1 MMPIDLNIENGLNS
15 TIINVCDLFALKFFF
30 VLFFSSELNNFRK
43 PWLFHVK
50 MVGIMCDPSREKG
63 RVGCHIVKF
72 TFSAF

>member
-1 MMPIDLNIENGLNS
+1 MMPIDLNIENGLNN

-50 MVGIMCDPSREKG
+50 MVGIMY
-63 RVGCHIVKF
+63 V
-72 TFSAF
+72 